1 MVLSKGGYKIK
12 QIYQTDT
19 TKLYN
24 IDCMKLMSVLP
35 DNYIDLIITDP
46 PYNIG
51 KDFGNDSDKL
61 SLNDYLDITYK
72 RLEEC
77 KRVLKNNGSIIW
89 FASHNYVGYIQV
101 MMYELGLTYQRQ
113 NIWHYENG
121 MSRQSKTPVGEYEPF
136 LWFSKSEN
144 DWVYN
149 IDDVRVPYKTDRVK
163 KPIKKKRNDGT
174 YYEWIAN
181 PKGKKRGD
189 IWKYDV
195 LSGTK
200 NIHEKTK
207 HPTQKPENL
216 ITDILK
222 AFCPK
227 NKDNKYEGIV
237 CDLFVGS
244 GTTLSCCEKLN
255 KEGHKIKSFGSE
267 LSEEYCNEI
276 IIPRLEKINTQ

>member
-1 MVLSKGGYKIK
+1 MNKSK
-12 QIYQTDT
+12 QIYQTNT

-24 IDCMKLMSVLP
+24 IDCIELMNILP
-35 DNYIDLIITDP
+35 DNYVDLIITDP

-51 KDFGNDSDKL
+51 KDFGNDSDKML
-61 SLNDYLDITYK
+61 LNDYLDITYK

-77 KRVLKNNGSIIW
+77 KRVLKENGNIIW

-101 MMYELGLTYQRQ
+101 MMYELGFIYQRQ

-149 IDDVRVPYKTDRVK
+149 IDDVRVPYKSERVK
-163 KPIKKKRNDGT
+163 NPVYKKNSKGELKAWT
-174 YYEWIAN
+174 PN
-181 PKGKKRGD
+181 PNGRKRGD
-189 IWKYDV
+189 VWKFPV
-195 LSGTK
+195 LAGK
-200 NIHEKTK
+200 LYENEKTK
-207 HPTQKPENL
+207 HPTQKSESL
-216 ITDILK
+216 ITEIIK

-227 NKDNKYEGIV
+227 NKDNMYEGIV
-237 CDLFVGS
+237 FDLFVGS

-255 KEGHKIKSFGSE
+255 KQGHNIKSFGSE
-267 LSEEYCNEI
+267 LSSEYCNEI
-276 IIPRLEKINTQ
+276 IIPRLNIIK